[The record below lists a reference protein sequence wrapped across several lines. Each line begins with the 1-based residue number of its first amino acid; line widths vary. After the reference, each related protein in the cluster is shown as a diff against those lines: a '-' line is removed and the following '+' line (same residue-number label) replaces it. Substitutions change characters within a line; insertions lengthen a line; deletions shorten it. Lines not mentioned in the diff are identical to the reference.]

1 MINTQDNDFKND
13 LLARRVIRFLLLF
26 QLLALVIGVILTLTR
41 ISNIALVIAVLTLF
55 ILLGVILWLY
65 IRYRAYPI
73 VQEKRKLSQ
82 QVSSLQAQIIAH
94 TNNIQLTV
102 QKREQLLRAE
112 AEEMAAA
119 LQALQTSHI
128 QSGLSNTHLS
138 DANIPGIGPKLKERL
153 ASHGFTNAATIN
165 VHVSNIEGFG
175 QAKSQA
181 VLSWRN
187 QVLTH
192 FNSTKPTSLSL
203 EASDVIKK
211 KYIVHHEN
219 NDSQRKKLQES
230 KSDLEKKLADLQPHL
245 KPLAFVTFP
254 KYLWNV
260 LAPEGVVAGITG
272 FVLIITQLS
281 LGATTT
287 IGAIINSLPTATYTP
302 TITFTPTITLTFTST
317 FTPTITFTPSI
328 TNTPTITFTPSI
340 TNTPTITFTPTRTP
354 KPTFTP
360 TKTRVP
366 TFTIIIWPTSPYPTN
381 TRVLYQASPTS
392 GGGGGACCKHCGS
405 TSQPC
410 GNSCISNKYT
420 CHTAP
425 GCACP

>member
-1 MINTQDNDFKND
+1 MNNTQAKDFKND
-13 LLARRVIRFLLLF
+13 LIARRVIRFLLLF
-26 QLLALVIGVILTLTR
+26 QLLALLIGIIFTLTH
-41 ISNIALVIAVLTLF
+41 ISNFALTIALLTLF
-55 ILLGVILWLY
+55 IFIGVLIWLY

-82 QVSSLQAQIIAH
+82 QASGLQAQITAH

-112 AEEMAAA
+112 AEEMAV
-119 LQALQTSHI
+119 ALQTLQTSYI

-138 DANIPGIGPKLKERL
+138 DANIVGIGPKLKERL

-165 VHVSNIEGFG
+165 VNITAIEGFG

-181 VLSWRN
+181 ILSWRD
-187 QVLTH
+187 QVVSH
-192 FNSTKPTSLSL
+192 FNSTKPISLPFETSD
-203 EASDVIKK
+203 AIKK

-219 NDSQRKKLQES
+219 NNLQRKKLQEI
-230 KSDLEKKLADLQPHL
+230 KFNLEKKLADLQPHL
-245 KPLAFVTFP
+245 EPLTFVTFP

-287 IGAIINSLPTATYTP
+287 IGAIINSLPTATNTP
-302 TITFTPTITLTFTST
+302 TITYTPTITLTFTST

-328 TNTPTITFTPSI
+328 TNTPTITFTP
-340 TNTPTITFTPTRTP
+340 TRTP
-354 KPTFTP
+354 KPTFTL

-366 TFTIIIWPTSPYPTN
+366 TFTIIIWPTSPYPTY
-381 TRVLYQASPTS
+381 TQIPYQASPTS
-392 GGGGGACCKHCGS
+392 GGGACCKHCGS

-410 GNSCISNKYT
+410 GNSCISNSKT

>member
-1 MINTQDNDFKND
+1 MNNTQAKDIKND
-13 LLARRVIRFLLLF
+13 LIARRVIRFLLLF
-26 QLLALVIGVILTLTR
+26 QLLALVIGVLLTLMR
-41 ISNIALVIAVLTLF
+41 ISNIALFIAFFTLIIF
-55 ILLGVILWLY
+55 IGVILWLY
-65 IRYRAYPI
+65 IRYRTYPI
-73 VQEKRKLSQ
+73 VQEKRELSQ
-82 QVSSLQAQIIAH
+82 QASGLQAQIIAH

-119 LQALQTSHI
+119 LQTLQTSHI
-128 QSGLSNTHLS
+128 QSGLSSTQIS
-138 DANIPGIGPKLKERL
+138 DANISGIGPKLKERL
-153 ASHGFTNAATIN
+153 ASHGLTNAATIN
-165 VHVSNIEGFG
+165 RNVTAIEGFG

-181 VLSWRN
+181 ILSWRD
-187 QVLTH
+187 QVHSH
-192 FNSTKPTSLSL
+192 FNSTKPISLPL

-230 KSDLEKKLADLQPHL
+230 KSDLEKKLANLQPHL
-245 KPLAFVTFP
+245 VPLAFVTFP

-272 FVLIITQLS
+272 FVLIITQIS

-328 TNTPTITFTPSI
+328 TNI
-340 TNTPTITFTPTRTP
+340 PTITFTPTRTP
-354 KPTFTP
+354 KPTFTL

-381 TRVLYQASPTS
+381 TRVPYQASPTS
-392 GGGGGACCKHCGS
+392 GGGACCKHCGS

-420 CHTAP
+420 CSKPP